1 MANLV
6 RKLKA
11 YSDEIKLSIYENL
24 SQRGLRFDSLAEASG
39 RNRVTLTEYLVHGQE
54 ESELSRDPRT
64 KEYMLTPKGRD
75 ELERLLIEQSR
86 REASFEYHGRIEP
99 TGYSIPPSP
108 TAIGKERYQAVS
120 HMLLGYELPLPL
132 TTTGS
137 IYGSEALKFIQE
149 AEERWLQDLKVSPR
163 RIGPEMLDDL
173 VRRYAEPLVWRF
185 ILRRLGMLLEWHEF
199 YGKPSEPDDADWMT
213 EYQKKKPPAL
223 TIENI
228 LGFDLSMS
236 IRYNGTRLLKSGA
249 QMTNRSGLAER
260 KRAKNI
266 LVGATLTNIAYEHP
280 ESGQEVGVIDHFRKA
295 GLLRKEEADIINKLE
310 QAMYLPSPSGIAGE
324 HIIDPEKHRIFA
336 ERVYEIG
343 WRYLVDA
350 GLIDSK
356 GKDS

>member
-1 MANLV
+1 MV

-99 TGYSIPPSP
+99 SGHSIPPSP
-108 TAIGKERYQAVS
+108 TAIGKERYQAVR

-132 TTTGS
+132 PTTGS
-137 IYGSEALKFIQE
+137 IYGSEALKFIKE
-149 AEERWLQDLKVSPR
+149 AEERSLQDVNVSPR
-163 RIGPEMLDDL
+163 RIGSEMLDDL

-185 ILRRLGMLLEWHEF
+185 ILRRLGMLLEWHNY
-199 YGKPSEPDDADWMT
+199 YGKPGEPDDTDWRR
-213 EYQKKKPPAL
+213 QCRKKKPPPL
-223 TIENI
+223 TVENI

-236 IRYNGTRLLKSGA
+236 IRYNGTKLLKSGA
-249 QMTNRSGLAER
+249 QMATRSGLVER
-260 KRAKNI
+260 KRAEII
-266 LVGATLTNIAYEHP
+266 LVGATLMNIAYGHP
-280 ESGQEVGVIDHFRKA
+280 ESGDEEGVMDHFRKA
-295 GLLRKEEADIINKLE
+295 GLLRKDEADIVNKLE
-310 QAMYLPSPSGIAGE
+310 EAMYLPSPSRMAGE
-324 HIIDPEKHRIFA
+324 YIVDPEKHRIFA
-336 ERVYEIG
+336 ESVYEIG
-343 WRYLVDA
+343 LRYLADA
-350 GLIDSK
+350 GLIDSRE
-356 GKDS
+356 KDS